1 MSYWKKV
8 FRYFK
13 EKGTITTYEIQQ
25 MTNTTCPH
33 GVIRALK
40 NHGEEMTHEDC
51 KANGKSYRKFI
62 FVAFNPKKQKDYLP
76 KTEINSSPDSSPE
89 QIELDLKIQNRPTV
103 AYQGGSYGI

>member
-40 NHGEEMTHEDC
+40 NHGVEMTHEDC

-62 FVAFNPKKQKDYLP
+62 FVAFNPKKAKDYLP
-76 KTEINSSPDSSPE
+76 KTEINSSPE
-89 QIELDLKIQNRPTV
+89 QIELDLKKADSCVLRRGYDI
-103 AYQGGSYGI
+103 